1 MITNVFIYKCK
12 GIYMVTNL
20 LYIYAYVSMFE
31 IVNILSNAT
40 FFKLKEFQLD
50 QDRRLSLLRK

>member
-1 MITNVFIYKCK
+1 MYLYTNVKVFIWLQ
-12 GIYMVTNL
+12 IY
-20 LYIYAYVSMFE
+20 YIYAYVSMFE
-31 IVNILSNAT
+31 IVKILSNAT